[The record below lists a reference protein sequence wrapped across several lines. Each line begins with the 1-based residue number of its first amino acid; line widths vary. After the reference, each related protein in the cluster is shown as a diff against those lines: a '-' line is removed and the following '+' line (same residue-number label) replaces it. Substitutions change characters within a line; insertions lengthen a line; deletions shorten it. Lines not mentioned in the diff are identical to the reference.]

1 MTDSHDPSPN
11 DTAPHPP
18 GDTGRRVND
27 VDYVR
32 RDEAL
37 AMLGIKKESLY
48 TYVSRGLI
56 KTLPEPGKRTSLYR
70 KSDLEKLSTRAG
82 AKAGGTPVAQALR
95 YGEPVVQTWIC
106 DISPAGPHYRGHL
119 ATTLAR
125 EGRSLEYAADL
136 LWGGLPPG
144 RDRPWPPIPDDA
156 AQAVH
161 RLVSHNDQRDFSPIR
176 LLAMAALHLSTLET
190 AEDTAG
196 RGDVRMSGVRLIS
209 TFAAAS
215 GYFGPARSYQPAG
228 QEEFVAQRLLRGFG
242 LSEGPGHDERLA
254 IMNAALVLSIDNE
267 LAAPTFCA
275 RIASSTGVDVHACVA
290 SALMA
295 QAGPMQAGGMMDL
308 GQYLADGLADD
319 NRPAVHAGVPC
330 FGHPL
335 YDRDPRAELL
345 LGMVRDLPG
354 NDAAKA
360 RLLRL
365 VDAIHQQAGTYPNL
379 FGALVILCQV
389 LGLPTSAAVYLH
401 CVGRTAGWVAH
412 AAEQRLS
419 GVMLRPRARY
429 MGTRPAPS
437 I

>member
-1 MTDSHDPSPN
+1 MIKRHEPPS
-11 DTAPHPP
+11 DAIAHASS
-18 GDTGRRVND
+18 DTGRRVND

-82 AKAGGTPVAQALR
+82 TKAGGAPVAQALR

-106 DISPAGPHYRGHL
+106 DISPAGPHYRGLL

-125 EGRSLEYAADL
+125 ERRSLEYAADL

-144 RDRPWPPIPDDA
+144 RDRPWPRAKGDSA
-156 AQAVH
+156 AT
-161 RLVSHNDQRDFSPIR
+161 RYGLVWQDEKSDFSPIR
-176 LLAMAALHLSTLET
+176 ILAMAALQLSTLET

-209 TFAAAS
+209 TFAGVS
-215 GYFGPARSYQPAG
+215 GYFGPGRSYELG
-228 QEEFVAQRLLRGFG
+228 RDEEFVAQRLLRGFG
-242 LSEGPGHDERLA
+242 LSERSDQGKLLA
-254 IMNAALVLSIDNE
+254 AMNVALVLSADNE
-267 LAAPTFCA
+267 LSAPTFCA
-275 RIASSTGVDVHACVA
+275 RVASSAGVDVHACVA

-308 GQYLADGLADD
+308 GQYLEDILTATDRPLAYS
-319 NRPAVHAGVPC
+319 GIPC

-335 YDRDPRAELL
+335 YDRDPRAEFLL
-345 LGMVRDLPG
+345 DMIRDLPG
-354 NDAAKA
+354 DSVAKE
-360 RLLRL
+360 RLLL
-365 VDAIHQQAGTYPNL
+365 FVNAVHQQTGSYPNL
-379 FGALVILCQV
+379 FGALVILCRV
-389 LGLPTSAAVYLH
+389 LGLPATAAVYLH
-401 CVGRTAGWVAH
+401 CVGRTAGWIAH

-429 MGTRPAPS
+429 MGPS
-437 I
+437 PHPST